1 MSKALAIDLK
11 EFHNRLVYDPLTGQ
25 FTHRW
30 MHPDHFAGNER
41 PSRDANRHNT
51 AWAGKVAGYSSTP
64 DGRLTI
70 AVSGVVVHA
79 SVLAMLVTGN
89 YIHGLDVDHINGD
102 PSDNRLQNLR
112 MATRRQNLANADR
125 QPEVQWEPERR
136 RWRARVSSGGRRV
149 NLGRYRTKGMA
160 MLACA
165 KWSIKEHGLFSVYAR
180 KVAFERNIR

>member
-1 MSKALAIDLK
+1 MAIDLK

-51 AWAGKVAGYSSTP
+51 AWAGKVAGSQYGP
-64 DGRLTI
+64 DGRTFI
-70 AVSGVVVHA
+70 NVAGHECAA

-89 YIHGLDVDHINGD
+89 YIHGLEVDHINGN
-102 PSDNRLQNLR
+102 PADNRLQNLR
-112 MATRRQNLANADR
+112 MVTKKQNQANKDVLPRA
-125 QPEVQWEPERR
+125 EWEPERR
-136 RWRARVSSGGRRV
+136 RWRSRVCVNGRRV
-149 NLGRYRTKGMA
+149 SLGRYRTRGEA
-160 MLACA
+160 LSVGA
-165 KWSIKEHGLFSVYAR
+165 KHSLKRHGIYSVYAR